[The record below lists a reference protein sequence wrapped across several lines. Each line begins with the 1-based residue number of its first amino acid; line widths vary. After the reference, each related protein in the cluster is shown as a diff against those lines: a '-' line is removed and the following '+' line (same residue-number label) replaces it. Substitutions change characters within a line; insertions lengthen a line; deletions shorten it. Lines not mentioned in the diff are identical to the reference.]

1 MKLSDM
7 QEPDMKAASIL
18 MAMGLVL
25 AAPVLHPEGGMALAC
40 PPGLAKKDPPCIP
53 PGQARRGGGDD
64 HVVHGG
70 RYADRDD
77 LIYLDDYPRYGLPGL
92 PYGQRY
98 AVVDDQ
104 IVVIDAE
111 TYEVLQLI
119 RLFSALAN

>member
-1 MKLSDM
+1 
-7 QEPDMKAASIL
+7 
-18 MAMGLVL
+18 V
-25 AAPVLHPEGGMALAC
+25 H
-40 PPGLAKKDPPCIP
+40 
-53 PGQARRGGGDD
+53 RGD
-64 HVVHGG
+64 H
-70 RYADRDD
+70 ADRDD
-77 LIYLDDYPRYGLPGL
+77 LFYLDDYPRYGLPSL